1 MGHVLSV
8 EAAPIAAFWRSF
20 RRKRLRPAPKG
31 EACRAEAQAEDGEH
45 GFLASRGMAAPFA
58 PPGEESRAQPLRA
71 SAASGPIALMKAGRG
86 RRRGRPL
93 TAAITDSAADRTG
106 APRLGSGR
114 HLRVRAVHAGTPS
127 A

>member
-1 MGHVLSV
+1 MSSRV
-8 EAAPIAAFWRSF
+8 EAARKSGLPAILSPEAAGACTQ
-20 RRKRLRPAPKG
+20 RREPAGAGAP
-31 EACRAEAQAEDGEH
+31 AEDGEH
-45 GFLASRGMAAPFA
+45 GFLVPRGMAAPFA

-106 APRLGSGR
+106 AP
-114 HLRVRAVHAGTPS
+114 
-127 A
+127 